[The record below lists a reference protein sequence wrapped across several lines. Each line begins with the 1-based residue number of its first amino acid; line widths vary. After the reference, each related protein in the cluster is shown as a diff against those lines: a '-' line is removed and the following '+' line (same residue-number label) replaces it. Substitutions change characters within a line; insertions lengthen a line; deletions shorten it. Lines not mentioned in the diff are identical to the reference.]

1 MTLTNFSAG
10 TPQLE
15 AVKNLIEA
23 YLTLDLNNL
32 EPVVTKDYRYQTFP
46 KIADLPDESKGG
58 HLERYGVLFGLM
70 TEVEVCIQHH
80 LRALRLADIRHRS
93 PPFTK

>member
-23 YLTLDLNNL
+23 YITSDMGNV
-32 EPVVTKDYRYQTFP
+32 EPLVTKDYKFQTFP

-58 HLERYGVLFGLM
+58 HLERYGKLFSMM
-70 TEVEVCIQHH
+70 TKVEVCIQHH
-80 LRALRLADIRHRS
+80 LRAHRLTFVIAAH
-93 PPFTK
+93 PP